1 MQEQMGEYGW
11 IYSIW
16 MSMVQHVR
24 KWINMDEYRKIWTW
38 MKIEQIWMNMDEDRN
53 CLDEYECISK
63 KVWVNMD
70 EERKFLD
77 EYGWR

>member
-1 MQEQMGEYGW
+1 
-11 IYSIW
+11 
-16 MSMVQHVR
+16 
-24 KWINMDEYRKIWTW
+24 MDEYRKIWTW

-77 EYGWR
+77 EYG